1 MQCSRLTT
9 GHAIGM
15 RACRLVRL
23 AVCFTALAVYAWLA
37 AAQQGAPVLVIDI
50 RGAIGVASSEQLRQ
64 AVERARS
71 ESATLLVVRINTPG
85 GLVSSTRDMIQ
96 TILAS
101 PVPVAIYVSPGGAHA
116 ASAGTY
122 IVYAGHVAA
131 MAPGTNLGAATPI
144 QLGAPG
150 VPAPEPQRR
159 PGDNTR
165 EAPRGDT
172 ALERKVIN
180 DAVAFIRSLAQLRG
194 RNAEW
199 AERAVREAATLTADD
214 ALAERVVDHVARD
227 LDQLLSQIDGR
238 TVTTAAGERVIA
250 TRDRPVV
257 VIEPGFKTRLLMAIA
272 DPNIAFILLLLGV
285 YGILFEFWHPGVIA
299 PGVVGAICLVIAL
312 AALTVLPVDLAGL
325 ALVLL
330 GIALMTAE
338 AFTPG
343 VGVLGIGGLVAF
355 VFGAL
360 FLFDPGASDIDIA
373 VAWPVIAAAALSS
386 GLLSMGALGF
396 ALRARRRAVVTG
408 AEAMIG
414 ATGKV
419 VSWNEGAGRIRV
431 QGEIWNAQAARGFA
445 PGDGVRVVRRDG
457 LKLIVEGV

>member
-1 MQCSRLTT
+1 L
-9 GHAIGM
+9 
-15 RACRLVRL
+15 
-23 AVCFTALAVYAWLA
+23 AWLA
-37 AAQQGAPVLVIDI
+37 TLHVALAIWASPAAQPAAPVLVIDI
-50 RGAIGVASSEQLRQ
+50 KGAIGVASSEQLRQ

-71 ESATLLVVRINTPG
+71 ESATLLVVRIDTPG

-122 IVYAGHVAA
+122 IIYAGHVAA

-150 VPAPEPQRR
+150 LPAPPEPQRR
-159 PGDNTR
+159 PGDSPRDT
-165 EAPRGDT
+165 PRGDT

-199 AERAVREAATLTADD
+199 AERAVREAATLSADD
-214 ALAERVVDHVARD
+214 ALAERVIDHVARD
-227 LDQLLSQIDGR
+227 LDQLLGQVDGR
-238 TVTTAAGERVIA
+238 RITTAAGERVIA

-257 VIEPGFKTRLLMAIA
+257 AIEPGFKTRLLMAIA
-272 DPNIAFILLLLGV
+272 DPNLAFILLLLGI
-285 YGILFEFWHPGVIA
+285 YGILFEFWHPGAIA
-299 PGVVGAICLVIAL
+299 PGVVGAISLVVAL
-312 AALTVLPVDLAGL
+312 AALTVLPVDMAGL

-343 VGVLGIGGLVAF
+343 VGVMGIGGLVAF

-360 FLFDPGASDIDIA
+360 FLFDPSASDIDIA
-373 VAWPVIAAAALSS
+373 VAWPVIAAGALTS

-396 ALRARRRAVVTG
+396 ALRARRRRVVTG

-414 ATGKV
+414 ATGRV
-419 VSWNEGAGRIRV
+419 VSWDDGSGRIRV
-431 QGEIWNAQAARGFA
+431 QGEIWTAQAARGFA
-445 PGDGVRVVRRDG
+445 PGDSVRVVRRDG
-457 LKLIVEGV
+457 LRLIVERA